1 MFLSNCGYIIDDIQL
16 LYMRKN
22 NKLVGDLFCLQ
33 NIVYGV
39 SATRRRLIGVAADTG
54 DIVSDIL
61 TTTGD
66 PFSVTVYDAS
76 VNVTYDGKLQ
86 FSFRIQFIQNLNMMQ
101 GVQWA

>member
-1 MFLSNCGYIIDDIQL
+1 MK
-16 LYMRKN
+16 KN
-22 NKLVGDLFCLQ
+22 NKLVGDLYCLQ

-39 SATRRRLIGVAADTG
+39 SATRRRLIGLAADTG
-54 DIVSDIL
+54 DIVSDIV

-86 FSFRIQFIQNLNMMQ
+86 FSFRYPVYSKFKNDTGRQHSAFI
-101 GVQWA
+101 GVCGQWA